1 MPFRQANDL
10 RVCTKVI
17 LFEFKICIN
26 NMATNIESL
35 RNYKNCLLYCSYAS
49 EESQQALEECIE
61 DIKSDHSDPNLCREE
76 QEVECPVIETAEFRS
91 LMEFLLQFLRILY
104 GIRTYYQ
111 NKNDEN
117 VITSL
122 GLLDLS
128 SFGLN
133 VENLKCVNLQD
144 YTPPGM
150 PSNLGD
156 YLDVMRE
163 IRRLISEGKNYL
175 TDGAENGTL
184 RDYGA
189 FLSDY
194 QPWSRLLSTCVDKY
208 VRMLNIFPSG
218 IPDIANVRNYGSFA
232 SSLSK
237 SELEEI
243 LKSFLSDPNYIIRYI
258 QSKKAGGRI
267 KRSIKRSNRRQTRL
281 PKKMTKKTKRRN
293 MRVLRKTRILRKKRN
308 SK

>member
-1 MPFRQANDL
+1 
-10 RVCTKVI
+10 
-17 LFEFKICIN
+17 
-26 NMATNIESL
+26 MATNVESL

-61 DIKSDHSDPNLCREE
+61 DIKNDHSDPNLCREE
-76 QEVECPVIETAEFRS
+76 QEAECPVIETTEFRS
-91 LMEFLLQFLRILY
+91 LIEFLLQFLRILY

-111 NKNDEN
+111 NKYDEN
-117 VITSL
+117 IITSL

-133 VENLKCVNLQD
+133 VEKLKCVNLQD

-156 YLDVMRE
+156 YLDVMKE
-163 IRRLISEGKNYL
+163 IRILISEGKNYL

-184 RDYGA
+184 RNYGA

-208 VRMLNIFPSG
+208 VKILNILSSG
-218 IPDIANVRNYGSFA
+218 VPDIANVRNYGNFA
-232 SSLSK
+232 SGLSK

-258 QSKKAGGRI
+258 QSKKAGGRMI
-267 KRSIKRSNRRQTRL
+267 RSMKKTKKRKTLL
-281 PKKMTKKTKRRN
+281 PKKMTKRIKRRN
-293 MRVLRKTRILRKKRN
+293 MRALRKTRILRKKRN
-308 SK
+308 NSK